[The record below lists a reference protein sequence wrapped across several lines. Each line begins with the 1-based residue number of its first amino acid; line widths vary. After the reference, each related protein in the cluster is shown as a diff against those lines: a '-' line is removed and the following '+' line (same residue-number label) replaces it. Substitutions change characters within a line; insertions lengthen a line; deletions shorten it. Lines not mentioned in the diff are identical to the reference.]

1 MKSRGYGCD
10 GSDLL
15 TGSLGEWDTD
25 EPKRAGM
32 KARATFKSEE
42 KGLGRAGAGLP
53 RSLRYAS
60 EPATFHRWEC
70 LDGEGE
76 EEHTSAIGFP
86 IWR

>member
-32 KARATFKSEE
+32 KASATFKSEE
-42 KGLGRAGAGLP
+42 KGL
-53 RSLRYAS
+53 
-60 EPATFHRWEC
+60 
-70 LDGEGE
+70 
-76 EEHTSAIGFP
+76 
-86 IWR
+86 